1 MILAIETS
9 AKTFSAAVSRD
20 KELLGEV
27 FFNSGFVH
35 SQKLLPSIRFLLKNL
50 SVSLSDLKKIAV
62 STGPGSFTGI
72 RVGLACAKTLS
83 QNLKIPVAAVDVFDI
98 LTNSVSANKYPV
110 FPIIDALRQEVFV
123 KINGKV
129 SIIDIKTLAKNLE
142 KKKFVLAGNGV
153 LKYGSEIVN
162 ALKNENIVF
171 SDTYY
176 PRAGVLAVM
185 AEGIKG
191 TNYKNI
197 EPLYIRKSWA
207 EENK

>member
-9 AKTFSAAVSRD
+9 AKTFSVAVSRD

-50 SVSLSDLKKIAV
+50 GINLSDIKKIAV

-72 RVGLACAKTLS
+72 RVGLACAKTLA

-98 LTNSVSANKYPV
+98 LTNSVTTDEYQV

-123 KINGKV
+123 KINGRI
-129 SIIDIKTLAKNLE
+129 SIIDIKTLGRHLD
-142 KKKFVLAGNGV
+142 KKKAVLAGNAV
-153 LKYGSEIVN
+153 SKYAREMKN
-162 ALKNENIVF
+162 AVKNANIFF
-171 SDTYY
+171 SNVYY
-176 PRAGVLAVM
+176 PRAGVLALM
-185 AEGIKG
+185 AEDIKG

-197 EPLYIRKSWA
+197 EPLYIRKSWR
-207 EENK
+207 